1 MTTIIPECAMMN
13 RVSLDKWTTREQLCL
28 ASAVSCSGDQNW
40 MSVSRSLKH
49 VCGDGT
55 VTRPSDWFS
64 QKNCAAQY
72 GFLLEKIETPKC
84 KKASYESSS
93 CASSPSSEGNS
104 TELILRR
111 LNENR
116 QHELKAEIQKEQQEF
131 AEIYRE
137 LKALQSGFFNEEQLR
152 EMWCD
157 IERVKEQERVEEMK
171 IENQL
176 REREQQKP
184 EIQSNWNKLSPV
196 KTQTVLPAQRTTDTT
211 SVDMDVEDITGASN
225 PEQISTIFNQT
236 KQKQQPTQTGI
247 SPLLS
252 SLLKSPTTGTS
263 SPTSISINTSTSAAN
278 NPARS
283 SAPTITTLLTCGS
296 IPNKN
301 QPAIT
306 LKSSIPP
313 QKAAQ
318 LLSSPISGP
327 PSISSV
333 SVTSITGQNL
343 LRPSQAAPTLSM
355 LLERNKALA
364 ITVTNAE
371 TRNVELPHAG
381 LNGADQS
388 QINEVQNKVS
398 DSNNDE
404 IPMELDEDLTTHLSD
419 SNEIRNNENDSDEP
433 DPNEEQQLL
442 EVFKNIG
449 NIDELDIDVSAVIDG
464 EEVDFLKDMGADSP
478 RDMKNVED
486 FENKEDTPLT
496 KVTNVVE
503 NVLENKKKSD
513 EINPLDHK
521 ISSKEEVI
529 SQVEEINPTVK
540 TNQRKV
546 ETTSSDDSNDNIPL
560 AAVATLEQRA
570 VHEKVVFKD
579 KMGLEIN
586 NLYKDDENESSKKS
600 DCQDLK
606 ILQKTFEENK
616 KEHDKLEKQLADL
629 VGENENEDTKNFND
643 DEKSAAASEYSDV
656 IIIPT
661 DDDDSNGQKEKQ
673 NVEKSKIDEE
683 AEKIKKELEND
694 LGTLEGTKDSTQH
707 EEEFSEV
714 AGNNSHIGQK
724 VAMPIPPTISIADT
738 DEESST
744 TDISIVNRKDDN
756 LGYTSIKQSPAQAR
770 RSLIE
775 QNRQDQQSKTDD
787 ESTTQFSSSSSSS
800 VTLARP
806 PMLRKLRDRDRSESP
821 MIDGDVHPTN
831 NNANAST
838 LENLNNQRLRR
849 RYSSTPIND
858 SVPNSPASS
867 DRDREDSETRV
878 SKKSLL
884 SIFHALQYS
893 KNANV
898 LQRSFNEDVQF
909 NEICLR
915 PIDMVSIRK
924 CIESGTIRN
933 VTELQ
938 RDIMLMCQNGL
949 ILFKQDTS
957 GFNAANAFMLECQA
971 IREFVANTGITE
983 SNVPI
988 KDNKD
993 ESKLL
998 NISGT
1003 GSKSRSGSRK
1013 SQRIS

>member
-1 MTTIIPECAMMN
+1 MASTIPECSMLN
-13 RVSLDKWTTREQLCL
+13 RMSFDKWTTREQLCL
-28 ASAVSCSGDQNW
+28 ASAVSCNGDQNW

-55 VTRPSDWFS
+55 VIRPSDWFS

-84 KKASYESSS
+84 KKPSYESSS
-93 CASSPSSEGNS
+93 PSAESSSA
-104 TELILRR
+104 ELILHR
-111 LNENR
+111 LNEDR
-116 QHELKAEIQKEQQEF
+116 QHELKAEIQMEQEEF

-157 IERVKEQERVEEMK
+157 IELQQEQERVEEMK
-171 IENQL
+171 IENQI

-184 EIQSNWNKLSPV
+184 EIQCNWNKLSPAGT
-196 KTQTVLPAQRTTDTT
+196 KNILPAHRTTDTT

-236 KQKQQPTQTGI
+236 KQKQQMTQSGI

-252 SLLKSPTTGTS
+252 SLLKSPTPGTS
-263 SPTSISINTSTSAAN
+263 SPTSITTNTSTSAAN
-278 NPARS
+278 NSTRS

-333 SVTSITGQNL
+333 PVTSITGQNL

-355 LLERNKALA
+355 LLERNKALD
-364 ITVTNAE
+364 ITVTNVE
-371 TRNVELPHAG
+371 TRIAEPLQTGQNV
-381 LNGADQS
+381 ADKS
-388 QINEVQNKVS
+388 QINVVQNQVS

-404 IPMELDEDLTTHLSD
+404 VPMELDEDLTTHLSD
-419 SNEIRNNENDSDEP
+419 SNEIRNNGNDSDET

-464 EEVDFLKDMGADSP
+464 EEVDFLKDMQADSP
-478 RDMKNVED
+478 NDMRSVED
-486 FENKEDTPLT
+486 FQNKDDIPVSKLR
-496 KVTNVVE
+496 NVVE
-503 NVLENKKKSD
+503 NVLENEKKNNDIKA
-513 EINPLDHK
+513 LDDK
-521 ISSKEEVI
+521 ISSNEVII
-529 SQVEEINPTVK
+529 SQVEEINPTIEIK
-540 TNQRKV
+540 QRKM

-570 VHEKVVFKD
+570 VHEKVVFKE

-586 NLYKDDENESSKKS
+586 KSYKNDGNESSKKS
-600 DCQDLK
+600 DSQEFK
-606 ILQKTFEENK
+606 ILQTTCEEDN

-629 VGENENEDTKNFND
+629 VGENEGEDTKNFND

-656 IIIPT
+656 IVIPT

-673 NVEKSKIDEE
+673 NVEKSNVGEE
-683 AEKIKKELEND
+683 AEKIKKDLEND
-694 LGTLEGTKDSTQH
+694 VGTLEGTKDSTEH
-707 EEEFSEV
+707 EEELTEMAV
-714 AGNNSHIGQK
+714 NNSRIGQK
-724 VAMPIPPTISIADT
+724 GAVSIPPTISIAYT

-744 TDISIVNRKDDN
+744 TDISFVNPKDDN
-756 LGYTSIKQSPAQAR
+756 LGNTSIKQRETVQAR

-775 QNRQDQQSKTDD
+775 QNRQDQHSKTDD

-821 MIDGDVHPTN
+821 MIDGDVHPLN
-831 NNANAST
+831 NNANVST

-849 RYSSTPIND
+849 RYSSTPVND

-867 DRDREDSETRV
+867 DREREESETRV

-909 NEICLR
+909 SEICLR
-915 PIDMVSIRK
+915 PLDMVSIRK
-924 CIESGTIRN
+924 CIESGTIRT

-971 IREFVANTGITE
+971 IREFVGNTNITE
-983 SNVPI
+983 NNIPI

-993 ESKLL
+993 GSKVL